1 MNPLTILTDSLY
13 FFRRNL
19 TSILVLCLPL
29 VIVEALAKQALS
41 SSLAA
46 NTSSTYELLIGVLF
60 YPLYTCALIL
70 FLDAR
75 TRGGDQPGTLDL
87 LAMALRMWPTF
98 AVLSALSTLLIL
110 FGLSLFILPG
120 IWVMVRLVF
129 SEYLLV
135 LRGLTPLMAMRA
147 SFEMSQGHFVRILT
161 CVLCIYIPLSLLEGS
176 AYLLLPDEKPN
187 EAAVLLINVVSSF
200 LQLFTSV
207 VMFRLFMLL
216 NEPPEQPE
224 ELE

>member
-19 TSILVLCLPL
+19 TSILALCLPL

-41 SSLAA
+41 NSLTANSSSA
-46 NTSSTYELLIGVLF
+46 YELLIGLLF

-70 FLDAR
+70 FMDAR
-75 TRGGDQPGTLDL
+75 SRGGDQPRPRDL

-98 AVLSALSTLLIL
+98 AVLSALSTLLIM
-110 FGLSLFILPG
+110 FGLSLFIVPG
-120 IWVMVRLVF
+120 IWVMVKLVF
-129 SEYLLV
+129 AEYLLV

-147 SFEMSQGHFVRILT
+147 SFEMSNGHFVRILT
-161 CVLCIYIPLSLLEGS
+161 CVLCIYIPLSLLEGI
-176 AYLLLPDEKPN
+176 AYFLLPEPQN
-187 EAAVLLINVVSSF
+187 AAATLLINVVSSF

>member
-13 FFRRNL
+13 FFRRHL

-41 SSLAA
+41 TSLTA
-46 NTSSTYELLIGVLF
+46 NTSSAYELLIGLLF
-60 YPLYTCALIL
+60 YPLYTGALIL

-75 TRGGDQPGTLDL
+75 SRGGDQPGSKDL

-98 AVLSALSTLLIL
+98 AVLSALSTLLIM
-110 FGLSLFILPG
+110 FGLSLFIAPG
-120 IWVMVRLVF
+120 IWVMVKLVF

-135 LRGLTPLMAMRA
+135 LRGMTPLMAMRA
-147 SFEMSQGHFVRILT
+147 SFEMSKGHFVRILT
-161 CVLCIYIPLSLLEGS
+161 CVLCIYIPLSLLEGI
-176 AYLLLPDEKPN
+176 AYFLLPEN
-187 EAAVLLINVVSSF
+187 AAATLLISIVSSF

-207 VMFRLFMLL
+207 VMFRLFMLI
-216 NEPPEQPE
+216 NEPAQPE
-224 ELE
+224 

>member
-41 SSLAA
+41 GSLTTNASSG
-46 NTSSTYELLIGVLF
+46 YELLIGLLF

-176 AYLLLPDEKPN
+176 AYLLLPEKPN

>member
-29 VIVEALAKQALS
+29 VIVEALAKQAPS
-41 SSLAA
+41 SSLTAS
-46 NTSSTYELLIGVLF
+46 TSSTYELLIGLLF

-70 FLDAR
+70 FMDAR
-75 TRGGDQPGTLDL
+75 SRGGDQPGPRDL

-98 AVLSALSTLLIL
+98 AVLSALSTLLIM

-120 IWVMVRLVF
+120 IWVMIKLVF

-147 SFEMSQGHFVRILT
+147 SFEMSKGHFVRILT
-161 CVLCIYIPLSLLEGS
+161 CVLCIYIPLSLLEGG
-176 AYLLLPDEKPN
+176 AYLLLPEPPN
-187 EAAVLLINVVSSF
+187 EAAILLINIVSSF

>member
-29 VIVEALAKQALS
+29 VIVEALAKQVLS

-176 AYLLLPDEKPN
+176 AYILLPEKPN

>member
-29 VIVEALAKQALS
+29 VIVEALAKQVLS

-135 LRGLTPLMAMRA
+135 MRGLTPLMAMRA

-176 AYLLLPDEKPN
+176 AYLLLPEKPN

>member
-19 TSILVLCLPL
+19 SSILALCLPL

-41 SSLAA
+41 SSLTA
-46 NTSSTYELLIGVLF
+46 NTSSAYELLIGLLF

-75 TRGGDQPGTLDL
+75 SRGGDQPRPRDL
-87 LAMALRMWPTF
+87 LSMALRMWPTF
-98 AVLSALSTLLIL
+98 AVLSALSTLLIM

-120 IWVMVRLVF
+120 IWVMVKLVF
-129 SEYLLV
+129 AEYLLV

-147 SFEMSQGHFVRILT
+147 SFEMSKGHFVRILT
-161 CVLCIYIPLSLLEGS
+161 CVLCIYIPLSLLEGI
-176 AYLLLPDEKPN
+176 AYFLLPDN
-187 EAAVLLINVVSSF
+187 EAATLVINVVSSF

-216 NEPPEQPE
+216 SEPPAQPE

>member
-13 FFRRNL
+13 FFRRHL

-41 SSLAA
+41 TSLTA
-46 NTSSTYELLIGVLF
+46 NTSSAYELLIGLLF
-60 YPLYTCALIL
+60 YPLYTGALIL

-75 TRGGDQPGTLDL
+75 SRGGDQPGPKDL

-98 AVLSALSTLLIL
+98 AVLSALSTLLIM
-110 FGLSLFILPG
+110 FGLSLFIAPG
-120 IWVMVRLVF
+120 IWVMVKLVF

-135 LRGLTPLMAMRA
+135 LRGMTPLMAMRA
-147 SFEMSQGHFVRILT
+147 SFEMSKGHFVRILS
-161 CVLCIYIPLSLLEGS
+161 CVLCIYIPLSLLEGI
-176 AYLLLPDEKPN
+176 AYFLLPEN
-187 EAAVLLINVVSSF
+187 AAATLLISIVSSF

-207 VMFRLFMLL
+207 VMFRLFMLI
-216 NEPPEQPE
+216 NEPAQPE
-224 ELE
+224 